1 MVRVV
6 LAAIASFLLI
16 AVLGLLIAESRVVDD
31 RYYSLHNDR
40 MKAIEASR
48 EDIAAI
54 VYGAEVAHKEGRVT
68 PAALTDAIARLS
80 QYNGVLQEAADEPSK
95 TLTDV
100 DTELTLYDSAINH
113 FVNQAN
119 AFVTRQN
126 ALAGALRI
134 TQEES
139 PSLVKDLR
147 HFELRE
153 EAQST
158 FTLAI
163 DVIEYGTGQSR
174 LDPAALKARVDSL
187 SASEAVEQRA
197 PGRLDDFVTA
207 AAVVIE
213 ERSEASRALELVSGS
228 RVESALWSL
237 SDAILA
243 DNRSKVSRAE
253 RAQLLLSV
261 CTVML
266 LAGIAYVVFRLQSS
280 YRALNQSNAEL
291 ESINNTLEERVN
303 ARTEELTAAYEELR
317 ESQVQLVQAEK
328 MSSLGEL
335 VAGISHEIN
344 TPLWYLINNATI
356 VQERLESVGQLA
368 TAADTMIGSI
378 RNGTEVKTSLQQG
391 LKEMHGILSNGLKD
405 DLEEAVDLTKDSIEG
420 LEDLTELAQS
430 LKDFSRLDRAQH
442 GQFNVNDGL
451 DKTLLIAKNKLKNK
465 VTVHKHFGEVPSLY
479 CSPSQINQVFL
490 NLITNAA
497 DAIDEQGEIVIHSWA
512 DDESVSVSVSDT
524 GCGIPDDVMDKVRD
538 PFFTTKEVGKGTGL
552 GLSIVDRIVSSHGG
566 SLDIQSEVG
575 KGTVITVTFP
585 LQANAAPDAA
595 IVDEVL
601 FATSNG
607 MDLSSAI
614 ESASQGNVAAL
625 EGSEPDDAFAAEE
638 DAHPLPG
645 AVPA

>member
-48 EDIAAI
+48 EDIAGI

-68 PAALTDAIARLS
+68 PTALTDAIARLS
-80 QYNGVLQEAADEPSK
+80 QYNGVLQEAAEEPST

-100 DTELTLYDSAINH
+100 DTELTLYDSALNH

-126 ALAGALRI
+126 ALASALRI

-147 HFELRE
+147 HFELRD

-174 LDPAALKARVDSL
+174 LDPAALKARVDAL
-187 SASEAVEQRA
+187 SASEAVAERA
-197 PGRLDDFVTA
+197 PGRLDDFVNA
-207 AAVVIE
+207 AAVVVD

-228 RVESALWSL
+228 RIESALWSL
-237 SDAILA
+237 SDAVLA

-253 RAQLLLSV
+253 RAQLLLSI

-266 LAGIAYVVFRLQSS
+266 LAGIAFVVFRLQSS

-303 ARTEELTAAYEELR
+303 ARTEELTAAYDELR

-344 TPLWYLINNATI
+344 TPLWYLINNTTI
-356 VQERLESVGQLA
+356 IQERLESVGQLA

-430 LKDFSRLDRAQH
+430 LKDFSRLDRAQQ
-442 GQFNVNDGL
+442 GEFNVNDGL

-465 VTVHKHFGEVPSLY
+465 VTVHKHFGDVPSLF

-497 DAIDEQGEIVIHSWA
+497 DAIGEQGEIVIHSWA

-575 KGTVITVTFP
+575 NGTVITVTFP
-585 LQANAAPDAA
+585 LQTNAAPDAA
-595 IVDEVL
+595 LVEEVL

-614 ESASQGNVAAL
+614 ESASQGSAPS
-625 EGSEPDDAFAAEE
+625 ESGGEPDDAFSTEE
-638 DAHPLPG
+638 DAHPISG

>member
-1 MVRVV
+1 M
-6 LAAIASFLLI
+6 
-16 AVLGLLIAESRVVDD
+16 
-31 RYYSLHNDR
+31 
-40 MKAIEASR
+40 
-48 EDIAAI
+48 
-54 VYGAEVAHKEGRVT
+54 
-68 PAALTDAIARLS
+68 
-80 QYNGVLQEAADEPSK
+80 
-95 TLTDV
+95 
-100 DTELTLYDSAINH
+100 
-113 FVNQAN
+113 
-119 AFVTRQN
+119 
-126 ALAGALRI
+126 
-134 TQEES
+134 
-139 PSLVKDLR
+139 
-147 HFELRE
+147 
-153 EAQST
+153 
-158 FTLAI
+158 
-163 DVIEYGTGQSR
+163 
-174 LDPAALKARVDSL
+174 
-187 SASEAVEQRA
+187 
-197 PGRLDDFVTA
+197 TA

-552 GLSIVDRIVSSHGG
+552 GLSIVDRIVSSHSG

-595 IVDEVL
+595 MVDEVL

-625 EGSEPDDAFAAEE
+625 EGSEPDDAFTAEE